1 MPKRIPK
8 IKKYS
13 YTQIVKIVGH
23 KIVNKWD
30 SGQINL
36 GQFMEIFDR
45 KVEEESRI
53 TKKDLEDLKID
64 KSKPIQII
72 KEESK

>member
-1 MPKRIPK
+1 SRPPTLLTSLTHHEDNFMPKRIPK

-36 GQFMEIFDR
+36 GQFMEIFD
-45 KVEEESRI
+45 
-53 TKKDLEDLKID
+53 KKL
-64 KSKPIQII
+64 Q
-72 KEESK
+72 EESK

>member
-8 IKKYS
+8 HKKYT
-13 YTQIVKIVGH
+13 YPQIVKIVGY
-23 KIVNKWD
+23 KVVNKWD
-30 SGQINL
+30 TGQITL
-36 GQFMEIFDR
+36 GQFMKIFD
-45 KVEEESRI
+45 KKLQEISRI

>member
-1 MPKRIPK
+1 MAKY
-8 IKKYS
+8 KKYT
-13 YTQIVKIVGH
+13 YPQIVKIVGY
-23 KIVNKWD
+23 KVVNKWD
-30 SGQINL
+30 TGQITL
-36 GQFMEIFDR
+36 GQFMKIFD
-45 KVEEESRI
+45 KKLQEVSRI

>member
-1 MPKRIPK
+1 MTKH
-8 IKKYS
+8 KKYT
-13 YTQIVKIVGH
+13 YPQIVKIVGY
-23 KIVNKWD
+23 KVVNKWD
-30 SGQINL
+30 SGQITL
-36 GQFMEIFDR
+36 GQFMKIFD
-45 KVEEESRI
+45 KKLQEVSRI

>member
-1 MPKRIPK
+1 MAKH
-8 IKKYS
+8 KKYT
-13 YTQIVKIVGH
+13 YPQIVKIVGY
-23 KIVNKWD
+23 KTVNKWD
-30 SGQINL
+30 TGQITL
-36 GQFMEIFDR
+36 GQFMKIFD
-45 KVEEESRI
+45 KKLQEVSRI

>member
-1 MPKRIPK
+1 MPKRISK

-13 YTQIVKIVGH
+13 YTQIVKIVGY
-23 KIVNKWD
+23 KVVNKWD
-30 SGQINL
+30 TGQITL
-36 GQFMEIFDR
+36 GQFMKIFD
-45 KVEEESRI
+45 KKLQEVSRI

>member
-1 MPKRIPK
+1 MAKHKR
-8 IKKYS
+8 
-13 YTQIVKIVGH
+13 YTYPQIVKIVGY

-30 SGQINL
+30 TGQITL
-36 GQFMEIFDR
+36 GQFMKIFD
-45 KVEEESRI
+45 KKLQEVSRI

>member
-1 MPKRIPK
+1 MAKH
-8 IKKYS
+8 KKYT
-13 YTQIVKIVGH
+13 YPQIVKIVGY
-23 KIVNKWD
+23 KVVNKWD
-30 SGQINL
+30 TGQINL
-36 GQFMEIFDR
+36 GQFIEIFD
-45 KVEEESRI
+45 KKLQEVSRI

>member
-1 MPKRIPK
+1 MAKH
-8 IKKYS
+8 KKYT
-13 YTQIVKIVGH
+13 YPQIVKIVGY
-23 KIVNKWD
+23 KVINKWD
-30 SGQINL
+30 TGQITL
-36 GQFMEIFDR
+36 GQFMKIFD
-45 KVEEESRI
+45 KKLQEVSRI

>member
-1 MPKRIPK
+1 MAKH
-8 IKKYS
+8 KKYT
-13 YTQIVKIVGH
+13 YPQIVKIVGY
-23 KIVNKWD
+23 KVVNKWD
-30 SGQINL
+30 TGQINL
-36 GQFMEIFDR
+36 GQFIEIFD
-45 KVEEESRI
+45 KKLQEESRI

>member
-1 MPKRIPK
+1 MVKH
-8 IKKYS
+8 KKYT
-13 YTQIVKIVGH
+13 YPQIVKIVGY
-23 KIVNKWD
+23 KVVNKWD
-30 SGQINL
+30 TGQITL
-36 GQFMEIFDR
+36 GQFMKIFD
-45 KVEEESRI
+45 KKLQEVSRI

>member
-36 GQFMEIFDR
+36 GQFMEIFD
-45 KVEEESRI
+45 
-53 TKKDLEDLKID
+53 KKL
-64 KSKPIQII
+64 

>member
-1 MPKRIPK
+1 MTKH
-8 IKKYS
+8 KKYT
-13 YTQIVKIVGH
+13 YPQIVKIVGY
-23 KIVNKWD
+23 KVVNKWD
-30 SGQINL
+30 TGQITL
-36 GQFMEIFDR
+36 GQFMKIFD
-45 KVEEESRI
+45 KKLQEVSRI

>member
-1 MPKRIPK
+1 MTKHKR
-8 IKKYS
+8 
-13 YTQIVKIVGH
+13 YTYPQIVKIVGY
-23 KIVNKWD
+23 KVVNKWD
-30 SGQINL
+30 TGQITL
-36 GQFMEIFDR
+36 GQFMKIFD
-45 KVEEESRI
+45 KKLQEVSRI

>member
-1 MPKRIPK
+1 MAKH
-8 IKKYS
+8 KKYT
-13 YTQIVKIVGH
+13 YPQIVKIVGY
-23 KIVNKWD
+23 KVVNKWD
-30 SGQINL
+30 TGQITL
-36 GQFMEIFDR
+36 GQFMKIFD
-45 KVEEESRI
+45 KKLQEVSRI